1 MLRFVISWTFGNR
14 GYCTLLACL
23 SRVIIH
29 TVSGAFA
36 PESNKAMP
44 RETSRCVRKIKESTH
59 TPPDQDRPG
68 QARCRESF
76 GFDLGLGFSV
86 RAFLGVGEKK
96 LETAPPTERGEER
109 GGGEKGR
116 ERKRKKKNIESRVIS
131 ILWLLL

>member
-76 GFDLGLGFSV
+76 GFDLGLGFWV

-109 GGGEKGR
+109 RRGKGR
-116 ERKRKKKNIESRVIS
+116 DRKGKEKEEKNIVTCH
-131 ILWLLL
+131 

>member
-1 MLRFVISWTFGNR
+1 
-14 GYCTLLACL
+14 
-23 SRVIIH
+23 
-29 TVSGAFA
+29 
-36 PESNKAMP
+36 MP

-76 GFDLGLGFSV
+76 GFDLGLGFWV

-109 GGGEKGR
+109 RRGKGR
-116 ERKRKKKNIESRVIS
+116 DRKGKEKEEKNIVTCH
-131 ILWLLL
+131 